1 MKNVA
6 LSAVLACATMACA
19 SNQTTTAPTTPASA
33 TKTQAADATAADV
46 TMAAPDESAAHS
58 ATVNKQ
64 WLGAAGESEFVL
76 TGSREQFVGVWVDVP
91 AAQARPHVHTALTLT
106 IDTSGS
112 MAGDKIRHAR
122 RAAQHMVDNM
132 KDGDIVAIHSFNGVA
147 TELVTPT
154 VLDHRSRQMVMR
166 EIRRLEATGATN
178 VHEAIHRAVNATR
191 RAPSSH
197 PVRRVVII
205 SDGRATAGPTSVS
218 SLGRLA
224 ELGGRFGVQVT
235 ALGVGLDYDEETLNA
250 LAMKSSGRLYHLDD
264 SRELEGIVKNE
275 LRLLQSTM
283 ATNAFVELVPAP
295 GVQLIGAAGAHSE
308 WSGDGNLR
316 LPLGTMFAGQRR
328 EVLVRYRLTTH
339 EVEGKRPILSARLH
353 FADPSD
359 GGVPRIQEA
368 VVRGELTNNHQLMSE
383 HKNPDVEGIMVMR
396 ESVAVATA
404 ARGQVVSGDFDTA
417 ERQLAMVEQKL
428 RRNAAHAKRKR
439 DKQRIMAQAN
449 RMRRARRGV
458 GSVKAKPKPMRAPA
472 ARASSLHLNDAAME
486 AQGL

>member
-1 MKNVA
+1 MKTVA
-6 LSAVLACATMACA
+6 LSVVLACATMACT
-19 SNQTTTAPTTPASA
+19 SSQTATAPTTPASA
-33 TKTQAADATAADV
+33 TTTTAAGAPADATMATSADAGHV
-46 TMAAPDESAAHS
+46 N
-58 ATVNKQ
+58 ATINRQ
-64 WLGAAGESEFVL
+64 WLGAAGESEYVL

-91 AAQARPHVHTALTLT
+91 QGQARPHVQTALTLT

-112 MAGDKIRHAR
+112 MAGEKIRHAR
-122 RAAQHMVDNM
+122 LAAQTMVDNM
-132 KDGDIVAIHSFNGVA
+132 KDGDIIAVHSFNGVA
-147 TELVTPT
+147 TELVAP
-154 VLDHRSRQMVMR
+154 VALDHHSRRAVIR

-205 SDGRATAGPTSVS
+205 SDGRATAGPTSVV

-224 ELGGRFGVQVT
+224 ELGSRFGVQVT
-235 ALGVGLDYDEETLNA
+235 ALGVGLDYDENTLNA

-264 SRELEGIVKNE
+264 SRELEGIVKSE

-283 ATNAFVELVPAP
+283 ATNAFVELIPAP

-308 WSGDGNLR
+308 WTNDGSLR

-328 EVLVRYRLTTH
+328 EVLVRYRLSTH

-353 FADPSD
+353 FEDPTD
-359 GGVPRIQEA
+359 GGVTRIQESI
-368 VVRGELTNNHQLMSE
+368 VRGELTNSPELISE
-383 HKNPDVEGIMVMR
+383 HRNPDVDGIMVMR

-404 ARGQVVSGDFDTA
+404 ARGQVVSGDFDFA
-417 ERQLAMVEQKL
+417 EEQLAMVEKKL
-428 RRNAAHAKRKR
+428 RRNAAHANSKR

-449 RMRRARRGV
+449 RMRHARRGV
-458 GSVKAKPKPMRAPA
+458 GSVKAAPKPMRARK